1 MPNSQKQSLTNKVL
15 REENEQVE
23 DHKVLYSNKT
33 RKHQEQAPEGTKR
46 FHDAHQ
52 LLRGSERSWTIKK
65 LYIVL
70 WTTKKLYIVLWTIKK
85 AEH

>member
-1 MPNSQKQSLTNKVL
+1 M

-33 RKHQEQAPEGTKR
+33 RNHQEQAPEGTKR
-46 FHDAHQ
+46 FHEAHQ
-52 LLRGSERSWTIKK
+52 LSRGSERSWTVKK
-65 LYIVL
+65 PYIVL
-70 WTTKKLYIVLWTIKK
+70 RTIKK